1 MSFFSFQD
9 AISGNDVKAGL
20 DNSLSQA
27 KSQITQAIK
36 NKTARMTAAPIASQP
51 KKRRRGT
58 VKRSAIAPMFLLS
71 FSSKNRTC
79 RKNAQLQRHLAGVQ
93 VKRKQYLTLACVPL
107 RM

>member
-1 MSFFSFQD
+1 LSFFSFQD

-58 VKRSAIAPMFLLS
+58 VKRSAIALPVKKPKKSYDLLAS
-71 FSSKNRTC
+71 DDND
-79 RKNAQLQRHLAGVQ
+79 
-93 VKRKQYLTLACVPL
+93 
-107 RM
+107 

>member
-36 NKTARMTAAPIASQP
+36 NKTAQITAKPTAASQP
-51 KKRRRGT
+51 KKRRRAT
-58 VKRSAIAPMFLLS
+58 VKRSTIAVPVKKSRKSYDLLADD
-71 FSSKNRTC
+71 ND
-79 RKNAQLQRHLAGVQ
+79 
-93 VKRKQYLTLACVPL
+93 
-107 RM
+107 

>member
-58 VKRSAIAPMFLLS
+58 VKRSAITLPVKKPKKSYDLLAS
-71 FSSKNRTC
+71 DDND
-79 RKNAQLQRHLAGVQ
+79 
-93 VKRKQYLTLACVPL
+93 
-107 RM
+107 